1 MTRHQFRISVL
12 VSKSS
17 FREGTSGARRRENV
31 DSLLTLIEWLL
42 YSVYIQGNYF
52 HLEKNASQTTA
63 FSETTCFGLSITLF

>member
-17 FREGTSGARRRENV
+17 FRGGTSGARRPENV

-42 YSVYIQGNYF
+42 YSV
-52 HLEKNASQTTA
+52 
-63 FSETTCFGLSITLF
+63 